1 MKPFKDSHDAL
12 AEVAKSQN
20 CAASELV
27 NSVSRHVL
35 PETTSFANLEAIHA
49 AAQTTCF
56 VGTSAKELAISAHF
70 EAHATVKDDSCLPV
84 KKRRRCSTEA
94 EERAEAVADARARL
108 AKKMPDLPSAEL
120 DVAEAVLVKLVNKLR
135 GSEGEVCIQSYA
147 LLAKKLAVDDP
158 RPRVVIAARLHA
170 GVAMPV
176 TSLKDSVGPCW
187 KDGLLTTLSTL
198 HGISEVDLPYSAEAE
213 AALSFGNA
221 PLLLVTSVAMR

>member
-1 MKPFKDSHDAL
+1 MKSFKESHDAL
-12 AEVAKSQN
+12 AEVAKVQN
-20 CAASELV
+20 CASSELV
-27 NSVSRHVL
+27 HSVSRHVL

-49 AAQTTCF
+49 AALVPCF
-56 VGTSAKELAISAHF
+56 IGTSAKELAISAHF
-70 EAHATVKDDSCLPV
+70 EAHVTVVADDSDLPV
-84 KKRRRCSTEA
+84 KKRRRSTEA
-94 EERAEAVADARARL
+94 EERAEGVADARARL

-120 DVAEAVLVKLVNKLR
+120 NVAEAALVKLVNKLR

-176 TSLKDSVGPCW
+176 NLLKEAMGSCW

-221 PLLLVTSVAMR
+221 PLLLVTSVEMR